1 MTKAELIILKQLNE
15 IDDLKKDIY
24 KYGLEID
31 CLNKRK
37 EELEA
42 VLFEIKAFMYKITE
56 LDKTDYDFIMKEID
70 RVIKE

>member
-1 MTKAELIILKQLNE
+1 MNNLLH
-15 IDDLKKDIY
+15 KKDIY

-42 VLFEIKAFMYKITE
+42 VLFEIKAFMFKITE
-56 LDKTDYDFIMKEID
+56 LDKKDYDFIMKEID